1 MILVFSSTFYFQNVA
16 KLLTP
21 IILVAL
27 LLDLLFLPPL
37 LIKFDKW
44 LDQSGPVGVEPARR
58 ET

>member
-1 MILVFSSTFYFQNVA
+1 VA

-37 LIKFDKW
+37 LIRFDKW
-44 LDQSGPVGVEPARR
+44 LDHRGRMGASPAA
-58 ET
+58 T